1 MKAIAIAASLALAA
15 SGAATSAGAVGCI
28 SGAVVGGVGA
38 HYALHGKHTVAGA
51 VAGCAV
57 GHHMAVMAKKKKAAE
72 KKAAMEAA
80 HGQPVPAHH

>member
-1 MKAIAIAASLALAA
+1 MKVVAIALSLAALA

-51 VAGCAV
+51 VVGCAA
-57 GHHMAVMAKKKKAAE
+57 GHHMAVMAKRKKAE
-72 KKAAMEAA
+72 QKREAMMA
-80 HGQPVPAHH
+80 HGH